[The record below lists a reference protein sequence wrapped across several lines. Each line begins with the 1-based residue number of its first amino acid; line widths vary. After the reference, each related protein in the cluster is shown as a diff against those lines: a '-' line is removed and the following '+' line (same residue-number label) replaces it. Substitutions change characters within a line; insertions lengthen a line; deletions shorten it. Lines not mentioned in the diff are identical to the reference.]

1 MTLTPDH
8 QNLLVEAQV
17 CFDAI
22 VHEFVQDLRREGV
35 SESYVIQHRGPA
47 RHFLTWLE
55 RMGIALKMV
64 DGTVIHCFLQHDCDC
79 GSWVP
84 KSTQRHRPGAVRS
97 GDQRS
102 TATSP
107 GTSQRVPSRMKSGK
121 LAMLQ
126 RHCDRRIVPPPRHPP
141 IRPKPSLITT
151 PTRVNPPHPFK
162 ILARAS
168 TLHERRHHRPSL
180 HDTNP

>member
-1 MTLTPDH
+1 MTWTLDH

-84 KSTQRHRPGAVRS
+84 KSTLLHRWRK
-97 GDQRS
+97 RR
-102 TATSP
+102 TSP
-107 GTSQRVPSRMKSGK
+107 EVMKFVRFLERTGRTAIPGDPDDN
-121 LAMLQ
+121 LRILGAYV
-126 RHCDRRIVPPPRHPP
+126 DRLREEGY
-141 IRPKPSLITT
+141 
-151 PTRVNPPHPFK
+151 TRES
-162 ILARAS
+162 IRAS
-168 TLHERRHHRPSL
+168 AADAPV
-180 HDTNP
+180 